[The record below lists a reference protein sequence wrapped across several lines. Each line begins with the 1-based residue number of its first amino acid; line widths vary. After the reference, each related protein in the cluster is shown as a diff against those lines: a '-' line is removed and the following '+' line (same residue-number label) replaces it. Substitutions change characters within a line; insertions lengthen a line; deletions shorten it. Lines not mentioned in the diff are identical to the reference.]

1 VSFHIPCATKHSD
14 VAISATGL
22 DAAYLAVAHG
32 TETETLPG
40 ALHAPVEKLL
50 PALRASA
57 PASPPAAQDHKLS
70 ESKAPTCSQQR
81 EEAAEAAAELARR
94 GHPRA
99 AGQSGLLARRGQ
111 SEQALAA
118 QDERATGGRAKRPRE
133 RRAVWRRRGR

>member
-1 VSFHIPCATKHSD
+1 MSFHIPCATKHSD

-22 DAAYLAVAHG
+22 DAAHLAVAYG

-50 PALRASA
+50 PAPRASA
-57 PASPPAAQDHKLS
+57 PANPPAAQDHKLS
-70 ESKAPTCSQQR
+70 ESKAPICSQQR

-94 GHPRA
+94 G
-99 AGQSGLLARRGQ
+99 QSG
-111 SEQALAA
+111 QALAA
-118 QDERATGGRAKRPRE
+118 QDEWAAGGRAKRPRE